1 MHLSKK
7 DKIGLVSTARKISKG
22 ELQPAINLL
31 KSWGLEPVVA
41 AEIFEVEN
49 QFAGS
54 DAQRTKAFQRFLED
68 EEIKAILCVR
78 GGYGSV
84 RIIDHI
90 DFSAL
95 ERNPKWIVGYS
106 DVSVFHLHCAATV
119 GIPTLHATMPIN
131 FDSNTEEAL
140 VSLKKALFG
149 EALEYEVPGHSF
161 NVKGTAQGELIGGNL
176 SIVYSVLGS
185 PSMPSC
191 HGKILFLEDLDEY
204 LYHIDRM
211 MYNLARNGVL
221 QDLNGIVIGGMTD
234 MNDNAVPFG
243 ESAEEIIYRHVKDL
257 GIPVAFGI
265 PAGHLDDNR
274 TLIMGST
281 ALLEVGDSTQ
291 LKWM

>member
-1 MHLSKK
+1 MHLTKK
-7 DKIGLVSTARKISKG
+7 DKIGLVSTARKISED

-31 KSWGLEPVVA
+31 KSWGLDPVVA
-41 AEIFEVEN
+41 PEIFEIEN

-54 DAQRTKAFQRFLED
+54 DAQRTMAFQRFLED

-84 RIIDHI
+84 RIIDQI

-106 DVSVFHLHCAATV
+106 DVSVFHLHCAAQI

-131 FDSNTEEAL
+131 FASNSDSAL
-140 VSLKKALFG
+140 VSLRKALFG
-149 EALEYEVPGHSF
+149 ENLEYEVPSHPF
-161 NVKGTAQGELIGGNL
+161 NIEGSCQGELIGGNL

-185 PSMPSC
+185 PSMPPTS
-191 HGKILFLEDLDEY
+191 GKILFLEDLDEY

-211 MYNLARNGVL
+211 IYNLKRNGAL
-221 QDLNGIVIGGMTD
+221 DDLAGIVIGGMTD
-234 MNDNAVPFG
+234 MNDNTVPFG
-243 ESAEEIIYRHVKDL
+243 ESAEEIIKRHVQDL
-257 GIPVAFGI
+257 GIPVAFGF

-274 TLIMGST
+274 TLIMGQSAT
-281 ALLEVGDSTQ
+281 LTVGNTTH
-291 LKWM
+291 LKW